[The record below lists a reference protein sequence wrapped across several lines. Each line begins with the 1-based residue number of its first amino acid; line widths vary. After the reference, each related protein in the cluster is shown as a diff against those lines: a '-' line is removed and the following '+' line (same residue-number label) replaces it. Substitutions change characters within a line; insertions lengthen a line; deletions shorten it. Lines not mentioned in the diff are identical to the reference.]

1 MFDGDKVYR
10 QEALEPVPTSDYHR
24 SENGILR
31 QRSRDT
37 PVLRRQIME
46 DTGRKIIHPEE
57 ILDVMGEITYPSPPP
72 AI

>member
-1 MFDGDKVYR
+1 MFDGHKVYR

-24 SENGILR
+24 SGNGILR

-46 DTGRKIIHPEE
+46 DTVIDH
-57 ILDVMGEITYPSPPP
+57 LSFSASSHLS
-72 AI
+72 AISY